1 MLHDLTLKSG
11 SGDTVCI
18 AKIDVSN
25 DDENLNGK
33 MINVNHFSFIP
44 LKEGEIRL
52 EEKVKAQKDI
62 DAYVQ
67 KREMTFK
74 ALIDVLTS
82 IRIVAVYQDETMNIL
97 PTTTTTSTTAAPSTT
112 TTTTAGQG

>member
-18 AKIDVSN
+18 AKIDLTN
-25 DDENLNGK
+25 DNANLNGK
-33 MINVNHFSFIP
+33 MVNVNHFSFIP
-44 LKEGEIRL
+44 LKEGEARL

-74 ALIDVLTS
+74 ALTDVLTS
-82 IRIVAVYQDETMNIL
+82 IRVVAIYNGQTMNTL
-97 PTTTTTSTTAAPSTT
+97 PTTTTTSTTKA
-112 TTTTAGQG
+112 